1 MHQAAHDVDT
11 QHVEGHFESSATVR
25 DIVIGL
31 SDGLTVPFALA
42 AGLSGA
48 VASSR
53 IVVLAGL
60 AEIAAGSIAMGL
72 GGYLAARGDAE
83 HYLSERQREERE
95 IVERP
100 EDEEE
105 EIYEIFEQYSVDRA
119 SAAPVLASLK
129 QKPTAWV
136 NFMMRF
142 ELGLEEPAPN
152 RAHRSALTI
161 ATSYIAGGFI
171 PLLPYMLVHD
181 STQALELSIV
191 ITLVALAVFGALK
204 GKLVGT
210 GWLRSAVQTVTIG
223 GIAAAAAYFLA
234 RFLNGHA

>member
-1 MHQAAHDVDT
+1 M
-11 QHVEGHFESSATVR
+11 R

-83 HYLSERQREERE
+83 HYVSERHREERE
-95 IVERP
+95 IVERTH
-100 EDEEE
+100 DEEE
-105 EIYEIFEQYSVDRA
+105 EIYEIFGQYSVDRA
-119 SAAPVLASLK
+119 SAAPVLSALK
-129 QKPTAWV
+129 KNPTAWV

-161 ATSYIAGGFI
+161 AASYIAGGFI
-171 PLLPYMLVHD
+171 PLLPYMLVAD
-181 STQALELSIV
+181 NTAALKLSVV
-191 ITLVALAVFGALK
+191 ITLLALAVFGALK

-210 GWLRSAVQTVTIG
+210 GWLRSAIQTVIIG
-223 GIAAAAAYFLA
+223 GVAAAAAYFLA
-234 RFLNGHA
+234 RFLNTHS